1 MKEMLRK
8 TKARLVIQYF
18 LRRLQQSLQNEKVS
32 AIDNVFLSI
41 YSKDELMD
49 IIKWLYV
56 PTVPQWINY
65 NQMDKEE
72 LLQAIGDD
80 FYILSYEIDQA
91 RMELYETTK
100 VTPERVRSTLTQ
112 LGLETHYLIEKPVM
126 DWDEYDCSNFRALSY
141 KAGNPIP
148 VFGIFDSSVNEED
161 KYIVTSPPPKLY
173 NTEKEANDALL
184 KMIEK
189 GQLKKGDAKVM
200 ML

>member
-18 LRRLQQSLQNEKVS
+18 LRRLQQTMQNEKVS
-32 AIDNVFLSI
+32 TIDNVFLSI

-49 IIKWLYV
+49 IIKWLHV
-56 PTVPQWINY
+56 PTVPQWLNY
-65 NQMDKEE
+65 DQMDKEE

-100 VTPERVRSTLTQ
+100 VTPQRVRATLIQ
-112 LGLETHYLIEKPVM
+112 LGLETHYLMEKPVT
-126 DWDEYDCSNFRALSY
+126 DWDEYDCANFRALSH
-141 KAGNPIP
+141 KAGNPTP
-148 VFGIFDSSVNEED
+148 VFGIYDSSVSEED
-161 KYIVTSPPPKLY
+161 KYIVTTPPPKFY
-173 NTEKEANDALL
+173 NTEEEANNVLL

-189 GQLKKGDAKVM
+189 GQLKKGEAKVM